1 MKLLRAIRD
10 FQTLSG
16 GAGVSSLMPAPM
28 QAKIG
33 DLLVDCMLTKESK
46 FDSDVTDNPIET
58 GFVIS
63 DHVIRKPLELTME
76 VVFTPTPVTFGDS
89 SSSILSNIPV
99 MSFMG
104 GSSGISGNGSG
115 RMNDVVNGIMAIY
128 QAGEPITIETTDAI
142 YTDMVMTSAPLPRSV
157 ENGYC
162 YRMSLTFR
170 HVVKVTQ
177 RTEEVPED
185 GAAAKA
191 SGKAGVTEKA
201 GGAASQTEIGTGMT
215 TRDGAT
221 STGVSTSGIDFSNS
235 GGLTTGMEQTAT
247 AAATV
252 IGFALGG
259 AYS

>member
-10 FQTLSG
+10 FSILTG
-16 GAGVSSLMPAPM
+16 GAGVSSLMPQPT

-33 DLLVDCMLTKESK
+33 DLTVDCMLTKESR

-76 VVFTPTPVTFGDS
+76 VVFTPTPVTFGGS
-89 SSSILSNIPV
+89 SNSLLSNIPV
-99 MSFMG
+99 LSFV
-104 GSSGISGNGSG
+104 GSSSNGNGSG
-115 RMNDVVNGIMAIY
+115 RMNDVVNGIMSIY

-142 YTDMVMTSAPLPRSV
+142 YTDMVMVSAPLPRSV

-185 GAAAKA
+185 GAAADA
-191 SGKAGVTEKA
+191 SGKAGETEKA

-215 TRDGAT
+215 TRDGTT
-221 STGVSTSGIDFSNS
+221 STGVSTSGIDFSNA
-235 GGLTTGMEQTAT
+235 GGISIGMEQTAT

>member
-1 MKLLRAIRD
+1 MKLLQAIRD
-10 FQTLSG
+10 FQTLTG
-16 GAGVSSLMPAPM
+16 GAGVSSLMPAPT

-33 DLLVDCMLTKESK
+33 DLTVDCMLSKESR
-46 FDSDVTDNPIET
+46 FDSEVTDNPIET
-58 GFVIS
+58 GFVVS

-76 VVFTPTPVTFGDS
+76 VVFTPTPVTFGS
-89 SSSILSNIPV
+89 SNSLLSNIPV

-104 GSSGISGNGSG
+104 GSSGLSGNSSG
-115 RMNDVVNGIMAIY
+115 RMNDVVNGIMSIY

-142 YTDMVMTSAPLPRSV
+142 YTDMVMISAPLPRSV

-185 GAAAKA
+185 GAAADA
-191 SGKAGVTEKA
+191 SGKAGETEKA

-215 TRDGAT
+215 TRDGTT
-221 STGVSTSGIDFSNS
+221 SAGVSTSGIDYSNS
-235 GGLTTGMEQTAT
+235 GEINIGMEQTAT